1 MGVAGYFIIAL
12 IALSINL
19 LFAALMNS
27 VAVNKGYENSHAFA
41 LVFFFGVFGM
51 LYVIALPDMKA
62 REQME
67 DILAVLLDQNQ
78 GGKN

>member
-27 VAVNKGYENSHAFA
+27 IAVNKGYENSHAFA

>member
-1 MGVAGYFIIAL
+1 MGVAGYFLIAL

-67 DILAVLLDQNQ
+67 DILTVLLDQNQ